1 MTTPAAAPTTTA
13 PTSTAPTTETPTQS
27 VAVRVAVDDLAPAMS
42 RAMASFA
49 AATRRSSIAASLLDL
64 VSARVSQVN
73 GCAYCVD
80 THSADALAEGEDTR
94 RVLSLSVWR
103 ETPFFTPR
111 ERAALALAEA
121 ATRCALG
128 PVPAEVVEEAAAH
141 FSPTELAELLWV
153 VAAINAWN
161 VIGATAHPWPLD

>member
-1 MTTPAAAPTTTA
+1 MTTQ
-13 PTSTAPTTETPTQS
+13 TPLQT
-27 VAVRVAVDDLAPAMS
+27 VPVPPRLAVDDLAPAMS

-49 AATRRSSIAASLLDL
+49 AATRKSSIEPSLLDL
-64 VSARVSQVN
+64 VSARVSQIN

-80 THSADALAEGEDTR
+80 THSADAVAAGVDVRHVLGLA
-94 RVLSLSVWR
+94 VWA
-103 ETPFFTPR
+103 ETPFFTAR

-121 ATRCALG
+121 ATRGSQG
-128 PVPAEVVEEAAAH
+128 PVPATVLEEAGEH

-161 VIGATAHPWPLD
+161 VVGAAAHPWPLD